1 MCLQVYILST
11 ELFTLMHSSRATIYA
26 SRDNKFVYDVSKLFN
41 LKIQSSLVL
50 DGKYSEIL
58 KCLKSVKC
66 KV

>member
-1 MCLQVYILST
+1 MCLQIYILSA

-26 SRDNKFVYDVSKLFN
+26 SQDNKFVYDVSKLFN
-41 LKIQSSLVL
+41 LKIHSFKL
-50 DGKYSEIL
+50 DGKCSEIL